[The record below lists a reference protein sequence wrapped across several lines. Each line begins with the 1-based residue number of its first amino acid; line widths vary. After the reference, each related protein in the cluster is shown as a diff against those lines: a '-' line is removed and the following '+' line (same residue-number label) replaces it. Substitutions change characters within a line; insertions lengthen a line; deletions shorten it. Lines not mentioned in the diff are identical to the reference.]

1 MKKRKN
7 LKGFTLIELI
17 IVMAIFGILMTA
29 VMQVITPLNKLSKRA
44 SIQEA
49 NAAAVDNIKNY
60 FEGTLRYADCIEVC
74 VGGLTDNDGNPFD
87 NSIPNPNFGKSE
99 YVNYTASELMNKFG
113 VKDYSGSKTAVDK
126 ERAAVINFIDNHYTN
141 RTNAG
146 TDDRL
151 TGKVRMLKID
161 NRNGG
166 RVSEYEWDFT
176 AGYTFTKYDAP
187 DADGNQTTSMERVNA
202 QLSTTPK
209 LINSVINP
217 VYYEDYSFFITPGYN
232 EMITQ
237 FDESVIE
244 GFDLTDDTADD
255 YYASVEKIS
264 HLSGAEYTNFSE
276 DMFSLSVIAY
286 RNDTDDSG
294 NSLYRGL
301 IPDDPATTTVN
312 EFRNVFQSPFALSN
326 VNMSL
331 VNIKSEFAQN
341 RVSELYGP
349 ERRMGEKVGESKT
362 YNPETKVKGVG
373 ENWNYQMISG
383 AQAPKI
389 NNKLFTHAEITTGS
403 DECIYFIYTLPE
415 YK

>member
-87 NSIPNPNFGKSE
+87 NNIPNPNFGKSE

-255 YYASVEKIS
+255 YYASVEKIV
-264 HLSGAEYTNFSE
+264 HPSGAEYANFSE

-294 NSLYRGL
+294 NNLYRGA
-301 IPDDPATTTVN
+301 IPDDPSTTTVN

-349 ERRMGEKVGESKT
+349 ERRMGEKVGESET